1 MHAAETHLD
10 QDALTPLQRG
20 GEALIAL
27 ALLLLTGF
35 FVLHQSANTGFF
47 TTHFGTL
54 EALLLYVP
62 LLLAIADS
70 LLQAST
76 GHRNLA
82 RPLEAA
88 SNLLLGLAALWFL
101 AVFPFDFTHLADALP
116 QGLRFL
122 LAWVTD
128 DIGRIPLI
136 IQAIV
141 GPITAFQAIRKY
153 LAARARPGT

>member
-1 MHAAETHLD
+1 MHTAGTHLD

-35 FVLHQSANTGFF
+35 FVVHQSTNTGFF
-47 TTHFGTL
+47 TARFGTL

-62 LLLAIADS
+62 LLLAIIDS
-70 LLQAST
+70 LLQAFT

-82 RPLEAA
+82 RPFEAA
-88 SNLLLGLAALWFL
+88 SSLLLGLAALWFL
-101 AVFPFDFTHLADALP
+101 VVFPFDFTHLADALP
-116 QGLRFL
+116 EGLRFI

-136 IQAIV
+136 IQAII
-141 GPITAFQAIRKY
+141 GPITAFQVMRRY